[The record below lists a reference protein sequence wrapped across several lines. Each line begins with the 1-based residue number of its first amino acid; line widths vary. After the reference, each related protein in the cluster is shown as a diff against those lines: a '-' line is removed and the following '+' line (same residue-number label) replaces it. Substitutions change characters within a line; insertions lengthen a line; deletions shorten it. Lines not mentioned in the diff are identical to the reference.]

1 MALKDI
7 RLKSA
12 PPTTSG
18 EQLFFLARSDTESAT
33 MTQLDGPRH
42 SLLIRRDVKRNVR

>member
-18 EQLFFLARSDTESAT
+18 EQLFFLARSDTEYKKIFHDDT
-33 MTQLDGPRH
+33 IRLDT
-42 SLLIRRDVKRNVR
+42 SLITHP